1 MLMTAKLPL
10 PHLGLFLGSLVW
22 IIALFL
28 PVFHTTNGV
37 VMGYWVLATGWM
49 GFMVFQFAWYAN
61 LLELLGIL
69 LISRRP
75 NWAMGLAVAGI
86 LLAGQAFWFE
96 EIPRDTGTMHV
107 VRLGLGFWLWYVGLL
122 LITFSVIFGVHDDE
136 NIAG

>member
-1 MLMTAKLPL
+1 
-10 PHLGLFLGSLVW
+10 
-22 IIALFL
+22 
-28 PVFHTTNGV
+28 
-37 VMGYWVLATGWM
+37 
-49 GFMVFQFAWYAN
+49 MVFQFAWYAN

-69 LISRRP
+69 LISRHP

-96 EIPRDTGTMHV
+96 EIPRDTGTIHV

-136 NIAG
+136 T